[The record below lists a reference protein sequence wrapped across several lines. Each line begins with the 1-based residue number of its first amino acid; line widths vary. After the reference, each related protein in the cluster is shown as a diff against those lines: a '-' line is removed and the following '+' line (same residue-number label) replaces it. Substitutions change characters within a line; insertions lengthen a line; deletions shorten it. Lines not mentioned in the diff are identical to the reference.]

1 MITVLRLLTLALV
14 TVLTVFVT
22 QAIGEEV
29 DIDTGIPQ
37 GSPTSPLLSNVIEIL
52 KSADRSEREKAF
64 SVVSIIKII
73 HAAEAC
79 EKFRVAIDSFEIH
92 GGDAKG
98 KVDSVFDS
106 AFAAIDAAEGDHARK
121 GADLAFDLAK
131 GIGATGNNPWHLKA
145 GFRVIYANVC
155 ERR

>member
-1 MITVLRLLTLALV
+1 MITVLRPLTLALV

-22 QAIGEEV
+22 QTIGEDV
-29 DIDTGIPQ
+29 DIDT
-37 GSPTSPLLSNVIEIL
+37 VIKTL
-52 KSADRSEREKAF
+52 KSADRSEREKVF

-79 EKFRVAIDSFEIH
+79 EKFRVAIDGFEIH

-106 AFAAIDAAEGDHARK
+106 AFAGIDAAEGDHARK
-121 GADLAFDLAK
+121 GANLAFDLAK